1 MEIILKKIF
10 ILFLLIIL
18 SITLSSCAAK
28 VHLIEDSFYGE
39 RFYQTDY
46 ISMSYWSET
55 IKFRLKSVSGSNNII
70 LEAQYIAD
78 SSFNITETNKI
89 VLKFE
94 DGTYLIL
101 HYTSLMPKTESE
113 IIYCTS
119 IYFMDTSY
127 VDRSYSINAENT
139 IKEMKVLTDI
149 RVETADGFKNLKV
162 KKDAANDLIRLY
174 NEMQDLLAKNQ

>member
-10 ILFLLIIL
+10 TLFSLIIL
-18 SITLSSCAAK
+18 TISLSSCAAK
-28 VHLIEDSFYGE
+28 VHLINDTFYGQKV
-39 RFYQTDY
+39 YQTDY

-55 IKFRLKSVSGSNNII
+55 IKFRLKSANDPNNII

-78 SSFNITETNKI
+78 SSFNISDANKI
-89 VLKFE
+89 VLKFS
-94 DGTYLIL
+94 DNTYLIL
-101 HYTSLMPKTESE
+101 HYTSFMPKTESE
-113 IIYCTS
+113 IIYGTS
-119 IYFMDTSY
+119 IYFMDTAY

-174 NEMQDLLAKNQ
+174 NEMQEAISKNK